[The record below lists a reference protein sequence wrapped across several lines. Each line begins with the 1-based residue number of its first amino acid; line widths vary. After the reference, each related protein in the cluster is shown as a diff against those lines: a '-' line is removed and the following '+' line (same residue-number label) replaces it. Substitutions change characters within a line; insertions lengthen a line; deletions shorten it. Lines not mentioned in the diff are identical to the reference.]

1 MCDYCQVSEENGDVF
16 VTGSTKGDF
25 AAASAGRD
33 DVFVLRLCD
42 DQMVT
47 SLTLGERAKYDNS
60 SCCFCF
66 TACPV

>member
-1 MCDYCQVSEENGDVF
+1 M
-16 VTGSTKGDF
+16 TGSTAGDF

-60 SCCFCF
+60 SCCFF
-66 TACPV
+66 STACPV